1 MLLSRLSRL
10 SKTKKEEV
18 TCRSKALSEVSR
30 RQHQSSEEEAKKKSF
45 LSKTLIPKLVSQ
57 SDLQMP
63 LSIPWREG
71 LEEVSQWFWILRP
84 QTLFFKER
92 RSTVHTQTLVVMLV
106 ELHVLL
112 LTALYWGSGGRTTT
126 TKSSSTWK
134 NISSHRE
141 REDRGDN
148 SFRFFLL
155 YFFLR
160 SESTEKNLSRRRRLL
175 SWKSWTTISTWRW
188 WQRQAACSDVT
199 SHSRCQRGIVLR
211 QLKEGSRGEERS
223 LVGEEVK
230 GATCTDS
237 CSLQEK
243 NIPCSPC
250 SLSYTV

>member
-1 MLLSRLSRL
+1 MLLLSRL

-18 TCRSKALSEVSR
+18 TCRSKTLSEVSR

-141 REDRGDN
+141 RERERGSWRQLLPLLLVVLLS
-148 SFRFFLL
+148 SFRKYREEFVSEEETTLL
-155 YFFLR
+155 
-160 SESTEKNLSRRRRLL
+160 E
-175 SWKSWTTISTWRW
+175 
-188 WQRQAACSDVT
+188 
-199 SHSRCQRGIVLR
+199 IVNDDLNM
-211 QLKEGSRGEERS
+211 KMMA
-223 LVGEEVK
+223 K
-230 GATCTDS
+230 AS
-237 CSLQEK
+237 CM
-243 NIPCSPC
+243 
-250 SLSYTV
+250 